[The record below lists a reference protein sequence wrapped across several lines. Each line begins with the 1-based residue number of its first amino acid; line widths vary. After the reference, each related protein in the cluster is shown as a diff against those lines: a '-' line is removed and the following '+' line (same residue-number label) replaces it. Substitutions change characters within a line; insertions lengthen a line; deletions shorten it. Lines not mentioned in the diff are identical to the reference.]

1 MKIALTFIL
10 AVMLVWGSDHSFAMD
25 NAPTSLTKHIET
37 LQGIYGQYRDRHG
50 KPLSLPS
57 DIKNRYQ
64 SLSSDP
70 AQSKNEVSGFTQ
82 EIEQN
87 IADFMEAE
95 KVSDKI
101 NRTLDLFSMN
111 LLKLGLK
118 SEMPANIKA
127 IDASYFDI
135 IESDT
140 FTGGDLLTYH
150 LHYQTALSDY
160 TEDAFKALEARQTV
174 MHIGRKLD
182 INAAKLAS
190 ADTAG
195 IAKDTEKFMT
205 AMNKAENLTKQQKW
219 SAAKHEF
226 EKSIILANQLA
237 TKIEGK
243 QVQRHAT
250 VATELEALNT
260 KINRLEKRI
269 EGYADDFKAPC
280 QKTIVDY
287 SCAEQCPERREWD
300 VIFNHYKNVPDYPCL
315 SQCNNAQQEKQA
327 SFDQE
332 QAACFDEKRRIKSKG
347 LQLIS
352 ERDSLLENQNR
363 LLEELRGINQL

>member
-1 MKIALTFIL
+1 
-10 AVMLVWGSDHSFAMD
+10 MD
-25 NAPTSLTKHIET
+25 NDPASLTKHIET

-57 DIKNRYQ
+57 SIKNRYQ

-70 AQSKNEVSGFTQ
+70 APSQNEVSDFTQ
-82 EIEQN
+82 EVQQN
-87 IADFMEAE
+87 IADFIEAE
-95 KVSDKI
+95 KVSDKT

-111 LLKLGLK
+111 LLKLGMK
-118 SEMPANIKA
+118 SELPVNIKA

-150 LHYQTALSDY
+150 LRYQMALSDY

-174 MHIGRKLD
+174 MRLGRKLD

-195 IAKDTEKFMT
+195 IAKDTEKFIA
-205 AMNKAENLTKQQKW
+205 AMNEAEDLTKQQKW
-219 SAAKHEF
+219 SAATHEF
-226 EKSIILANQLA
+226 EQVLILANQLA
-237 TKIEGK
+237 TKIEEK
-243 QVQRHAT
+243 LVQRHAT
-250 VATELEALNT
+250 KVTELEALNT

-352 ERDSLLENQNR
+352 ERDSLLNNQNR
-363 LLEELRGINQL
+363 LLDELQDLSRL